1 MMGKHCFAP
10 KYSKMPN
17 RKTSSAQVKIT
28 LNPILTQEMD
38 RLCEH
43 LGLPANSVAKLAIR
57 RLAQAELY
65 QNQTASPKTIEEAA

>member
-1 MMGKHCFAP
+1 MIGRHCFAL

-17 RKTSSAQVKIT
+17 RKTSSAQVKVSLSPT
-28 LNPILTQEMD
+28 LTEEMD